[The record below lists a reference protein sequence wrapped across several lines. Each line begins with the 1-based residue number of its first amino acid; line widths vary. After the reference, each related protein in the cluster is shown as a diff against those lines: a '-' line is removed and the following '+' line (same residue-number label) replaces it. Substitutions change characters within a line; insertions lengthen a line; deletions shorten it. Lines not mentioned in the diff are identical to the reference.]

1 MMGCVPAV
9 VRLPPAKREF
19 RRDAV
24 SALNSDKI
32 LDVGEEFD
40 HVRANVVNR
49 VAVALTAKE
58 IEQVSYDD
66 EELSVVKI
74 CVRSGKW
81 SQCKAAVSYVHV
93 KNELCLYG

>member
-1 MMGCVPAV
+1 M
-9 VRLPPAKREF
+9 
-19 RRDAV
+19 
-24 SALNSDKI
+24 
-32 LDVGEEFD
+32 
-40 HVRANVVNR
+40 NR

-81 SQCKAAVSYVHV
+81 SQCKAAVSFVHA

>member
-1 MMGCVPAV
+1 M
-9 VRLPPAKREF
+9 
-19 RRDAV
+19 
-24 SALNSDKI
+24 
-32 LDVGEEFD
+32 
-40 HVRANVVNR
+40 NR

-74 CVRSGKW
+74 CVWSGKW
-81 SQCKAAVSYVHV
+81 SQFKAAVSYVHV

>member
-1 MMGCVPAV
+1 MGCVPAV
-9 VRLPPAKREF
+9 VRLPSAKREF

-24 SALNSDKI
+24 STLNSDKI
-32 LDVGEEFD
+32 LDLGEEFD
-40 HVRANVVNR
+40 YVRADVVNR

-81 SQCKAAVSYVHV
+81 SQCKAAVSFVHA